1 MLKSVIITAIVATT
15 LFGQT
20 SQTDKVS
27 QVTKDVNS
35 STITDLKAYISEN
48 IDKLEKEE
56 NKTSQWII
64 KDRKKRATGES
75 LITKV
80 NEQSLENNKTQP
92 SHNDHNYSR
101 LNSLSFFHDI
111 NYSKESFNA
120 VTTLLSIPDDND
132 LTKSQK
138 EDIEKILEQKAIVAY
153 SQYSLKDHIYTSSL
167 KDINVTV
174 DDVSI
179 VTKGVEAKG
188 HYDPSKSLKNDS
200 ELGIASVELTP
211 HGKKFKGE
219 YFKLENFKATTN
231 IETSGDSLSLNY
243 TVSLKLLDANADKK
257 RSKIEDFNI
266 DMTIANLNLDA
277 YEELEKYGKENTSSE
292 IDDVKLQALSIKLLS
307 HKDVN
312 IEIKDL
318 RIANLITK
326 GEQMGG
332 LNVKAKFSL
341 DDKQDVAKMMAISPL
356 MALSALKADVKIE
369 LSKDMMKAIMKDKRA
384 GMLTMLPPKIDG
396 DMIVYEIKYTQG
408 KLTINGQKF

>member
-1 MLKSVIITAIVATT
+1 M
-15 LFGQT
+15 
-20 SQTDKVS
+20 
-27 QVTKDVNS
+27 
-35 STITDLKAYISEN
+35 
-48 IDKLEKEE
+48 
-56 NKTSQWII
+56 
-64 KDRKKRATGES
+64 
-75 LITKV
+75 
-80 NEQSLENNKTQP
+80 
-92 SHNDHNYSR
+92 
-101 LNSLSFFHDI
+101 
-111 NYSKESFNA
+111 
-120 VTTLLSIPDDND
+120 
-132 LTKSQK
+132 TKSQK